1 MCYTKLY
8 LYSILIGDNDLVIAL
23 FLGMKFTLDDVVVQ
37 NNVSFDDFSLLTYF
51 PYIERDLD
59 GISGIL
65 FSTLDSKKYL
75 MTYSSVAFA
84 VPEYSL
90 KKDIYESGYICY
102 LS

>member
-1 MCYTKLY
+1 MQQNLMCYTKLY

-37 NNVSFDDFSLLTYF
+37 NNVSFDDFSLLTYL

-65 FSTLDSKKYL
+65 FFYFRFKKISHDL
-75 MTYSSVAFA
+75 FLRCFCCSRVFS
-84 VPEYSL
+84 
-90 KKDIYESGYICY
+90 
-102 LS
+102 